1 MSGLMAGAYVLG
13 ALWELIPWQ
22 RRPFWSGFV
31 VALAI
36 GVGIIFWLR
45 LVMAPLHTA
54 SNKKRMR
61 G

>member
-1 MSGLMAGAYVLG
+1 V

-31 VALAI
+31 LALVI
-36 GVGIIFWLR
+36 GVSIVVWLR
-45 LVMAPLHTA
+45 LVMARPRTPTRNRHVH
-54 SNKKRMR
+54 